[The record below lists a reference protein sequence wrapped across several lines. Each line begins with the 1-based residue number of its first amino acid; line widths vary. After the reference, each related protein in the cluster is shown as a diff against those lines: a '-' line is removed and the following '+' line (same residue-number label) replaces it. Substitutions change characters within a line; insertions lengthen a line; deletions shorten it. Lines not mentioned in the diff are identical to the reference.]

1 MSFFQFGIGGLFAIP
16 TTGNLATPS
25 GPIQFGTIQ
34 DTNVEFN
41 QKLEKLMGQNKL
53 PDDVAPSDMEIKG
66 KSGFGRIDV
75 NIYNALFFGETI
87 ATGIS
92 ATAAN
97 EAHSVPASSPYTVA
111 ITPPN
116 TGTFAKDLGVRYG
129 ATQQALVRV
138 ASGPTTGEYA
148 VSTGT
153 YTFAAADTALAVL
166 ISYEYTL
173 TSGQTLTVNNHIQGY
188 GPVFELYLAQP
199 YQGANGLHLHACRAS
214 KMSAPMK
221 RNGYLISDFEF
232 EAFPDAAGIA
242 FDWYQADASF

>member
-25 GPIQFGTIQ
+25 GPVQFGTIQ

-87 ATGIS
+87 TTGIAITQS
-92 ATAAN
+92 N
-97 EAHSVPASSPYTVA
+97 EAHAIPATTPFTVTIA
-111 ITPPN
+111 PPN
-116 TGTFAKDLGVRYG
+116 SGTFSKDLGVRFA
-129 ATQQALVRV
+129 ATQQGFERV
-138 ASGPTTGEYA
+138 ASGPITGQYSQA
-148 VSTGT
+148 AGV
-153 YTFAAADTALAVL
+153 YTFAAADEGVAVQ
-166 ISYEYTL
+166 ISYEYTI
-173 TSGQTLTVNNHIQGY
+173 TTGQTLTVNNHIQGY

-199 YQGANGLHLHACRAS
+199 YQGSNGLHLHACRAS

>member
-1 MSFFQFGIGGLFAIP
+1 MSFYQFGIGGLFAIP

-75 NIYNALFFGETI
+75 NIYNALFFGETTT
-87 ATGIS
+87 AGIS
-92 ATAAN
+92 VTAPN
-97 EAHSVPASSPYTVA
+97 EAHNVPASTPYTVTIA
-111 ITPPN
+111 PPN
-116 TGTFAKDLGVRYG
+116 SGVFSKDLGVRYA
-129 ATQQALVRV
+129 ATQQAFTRV
-138 ASGPTTGEYA
+138 TGTPDVGEYS
-148 VSTGT
+148 VSAGV
-153 YTFAAADTALAVL
+153 YTFAAADTGVAVL
-166 ISYEYTL
+166 VSYEYTI
-173 TSGQTLTVNNHIQGY
+173 TSGTTLTVTNRIQGY
-188 GPVFELYLAQP
+188 GPVFEMYLAQP
-199 YQGANGLHLHACRAS
+199 YQGNNGLHLRACRAS

-232 EAFPDAAGIA
+232 EAFPDASGAV
-242 FDWYQADASF
+242 FDWFQA

>member
-25 GPIQFGTIQ
+25 GPVQFGTIQ

-41 QKLEKLMGQNKL
+41 QKLEKLMGQNKG
-53 PDDVAPSDMEIKG
+53 PDDIAPSDMEIKG

-92 ATAAN
+92 VTQPN
-97 EAHSVPASSPYTVA
+97 EAHAIPATPFTVTVA
-111 ITPPN
+111 PPN
-116 TGTFAKDLGVRYG
+116 SGTFSKDLGVRF
-129 ATQQALVRV
+129 ASNLQALTRV
-138 ASGPTTGEYA
+138 TSGPTTGQYSVTA
-148 VSTGT
+148 GA
-153 YTFAAADTALAVL
+153 YLFAAADTLLNVQ

-173 TSGQTLTVNNHIQGY
+173 TSGQTLTVTNRIQGY
-188 GPVFELYLAQP
+188 GPVFELYLNQP
-199 YQGANGLHLHACRAS
+199 YQGTNGLHLRACRAS

-232 EAFPDAAGIA
+232 ESFPDAGGNW
-242 FDWYQADASF
+242 FDWFQA